1 MEFFFHVAP
10 DKQLK
15 REEVQP
21 FAPWRSEDGRPY
33 YGFVIQ
39 TRFKYFVTEVYF
51 HNAIKLSDVDSYYL
65 FNMTAVKRKSEQAN
79 MPYFSTFLTKLHKMS
94 GNDTTIN

>member
-10 DKQLK
+10 DKQFK
-15 REEVQP
+15 REESSSILLLKSI
-21 FAPWRSEDGRPY
+21 FTMLS
-33 YGFVIQ
+33 
-39 TRFKYFVTEVYF
+39 
-51 HNAIKLSDVDSYYL
+51 NLSDVDSYHL

-94 GNDTTIN
+94 GNVLQLIR